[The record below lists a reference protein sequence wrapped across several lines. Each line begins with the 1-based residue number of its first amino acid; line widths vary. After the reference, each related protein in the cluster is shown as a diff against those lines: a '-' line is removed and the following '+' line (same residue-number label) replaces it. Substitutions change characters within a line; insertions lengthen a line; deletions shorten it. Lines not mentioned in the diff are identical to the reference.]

1 VLLQLDAEQVRM
13 EIKDDGKG
21 MPEQRVQR
29 LSKGGI
35 GSGVGLAGM
44 RERVREVGGS
54 LALLSGPSGTRVIIT
69 VPLDRPS
76 DESSESE
83 KDGSSSPGAFSMA

>member
-1 VLLQLDAEQVRM
+1 
-13 EIKDDGKG
+13 

-29 LSKGGI
+29 VTKGGI
-35 GSGVGLAGM
+35 GAGVGLAGM

-54 LALLSGPSGTRVIIT
+54 LILLSGSTGTRVIIT
-69 VPLDRPS
+69 IPLDRPS
-76 DESSESE
+76 DESSESQ